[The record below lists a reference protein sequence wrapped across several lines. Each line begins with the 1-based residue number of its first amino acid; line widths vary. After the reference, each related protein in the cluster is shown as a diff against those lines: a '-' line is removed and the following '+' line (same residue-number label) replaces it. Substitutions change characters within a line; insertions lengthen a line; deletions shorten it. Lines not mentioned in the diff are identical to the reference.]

1 MMRAYAMMQRVDG
14 KCGMHDG
21 GVRVARGEGGVG
33 DRERK
38 RVHHPT
44 RPTGTGVVV

>member
-1 MMRAYAMMQRVDG
+1 MASAACMTDG
-14 KCGMHDG
+14 VCLC
-21 GVRVARGEGGVG
+21 VALAAGEGGVG

-44 RPTGTGVVV
+44 RATGTGVVE